1 MASIRPPDNGPDP
14 DVLAETVKK
23 GLTTSQLQ
31 QNSYKESEEYSAT
44 KIANAWRHHRKTR
57 EEEGKILSANSR
69 DNILKSG
76 SSCLHLPGQTCP
88 VWSQWEELLNAVE
101 AHLRRKEIL
110 QEPPSSNQKLEL
122 AMTVVERIAKGSS
135 SVKNHLWLIMDTE
148 HWLEICDEEH
158 RYGSNLKV
166 YHDYWLKTSTPE
178 NFFEWLDKGDGKS
191 LNLEARPRELL
202 ERQKVKYLTRK
213 ERKEFEVTFKDGML
227 IYAQSDKPVHTNP
240 PAQLSSDPDSTNPNI
255 AVDTRLL
262 SLPIPTRS
270 SSPAPSSQGS
280 LNLEIEESDEQIKP
294 STRQGSTESTGIKIE
309 KWIYV
314 TDCDGNFY
322 VGQKTKGHFHHS
334 SFLAGGAICAAGGIK
349 VRDGKLIEINPNSGH
364 YKPAQHHFKALIERL
379 TKEGVYIDDA
389 KVIYPNE
396 ILEKRIMAKYKF
408 KRLAILSMVYD
419 EFMRDASNK
428 VNQQLDTMDRH
439 VTRVSSHLK
448 RNMSEA
454 VKAGKESIKEWLQ
467 QVMPETNKKKDRISD
482 KDLLVH

>member
-1 MASIRPPDNGPDP
+1 MESILPPENRPNL
-14 DVLAETVKK
+14 DVPAEME
-23 GLTTSQLQ
+23 TTSQQ
-31 QNSYKESEEYSAT
+31 QQIAYKESEEFSAT
-44 KIANAWRHHRKTR
+44 KIANAWRNHRKTR

-76 SSCLHLPGQTCP
+76 TSCLHLPGQTCP

-110 QEPPSSNQKLEL
+110 QEPPSSNQKFEL

-135 SVKNHLWLIMDTE
+135 SVKNHLWLILDTE

-178 NFFEWLDKGDGKS
+178 NFFEWLDKGEGKH

-202 ERQKVKYLTRK
+202 DHQKVRYLTRK
-213 ERKEFEVTFKDGML
+213 ERREFEVTFRDGML
-227 IYAQSDKPVHTNP
+227 IYEKSGKPVHTNP
-240 PAQLSSDPDSTNPNI
+240 TDQLPSDPDSANPNI
-255 AVDTRLL
+255 AVGTRSL
-262 SLPIPTRS
+262 SIPNPTRTP
-270 SSPAPSSQGS
+270 SPAPSSQGS
-280 LNLEIEESDEQIKP
+280 LNLEIEDPEEQITP
-294 STRQGSTESTGIKIE
+294 HTRQGSTGSTGMKHE

-322 VGQKTKGHFHHS
+322 VGQKIKGHFHHS

-349 VRDGKLIEINPNSGH
+349 VREGKLLEINPNSGH

-379 TKEGVYIDDA
+379 INEGIYIDDA
-389 KVIYPNE
+389 KVTYPND

-408 KRLAILSMVYD
+408 KRLALLSMVYD
-419 EFMRDASNK
+419 EFMRDAGK
-428 VNQQLDTMDRH
+428 AINQQLDTMDRH
-439 VTRVSSHLK
+439 VTRVSTHLK

-467 QVMPETNKKKDRISD
+467 QVMPVETNKKEDRISD
-482 KDLLVH
+482 NDLLVH